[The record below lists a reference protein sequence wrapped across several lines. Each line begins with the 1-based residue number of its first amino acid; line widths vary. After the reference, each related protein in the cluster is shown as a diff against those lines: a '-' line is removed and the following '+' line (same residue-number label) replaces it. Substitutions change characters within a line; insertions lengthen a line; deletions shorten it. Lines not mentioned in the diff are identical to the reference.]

1 MATTAPEMTRPQGET
16 EEAPLPRILA
26 ILVTHN
32 GRPWLTEA
40 LVALDRQ
47 TYPHLDVL
55 VVDDASQ
62 VVEGSSPLKRVAKR
76 HLRRLRWGFLK
87 TPRPLGYG
95 GAINWALSR
104 VRVKADLLLFLH
116 DDVALTPESVERMVA
131 RIQADDTTA
140 IVGPKIVSWDDPDRL
155 EEVGMAADR
164 FGYPYKGLE
173 AGEIDLGQH
182 DVSQEVFFVT
192 STCMLVRH
200 DVFRQLRGW
209 DARMRAFSEDL
220 DLCWRAR
227 LAGHSVRVEPLA
239 RARHAIALAKGDR
252 DSKFRPARYFIR
264 RNRFRAVLKNV
275 AAPRLIILLPQLI
288 FVTLFEMLGFI
299 VLRQPREVLN
309 VTRAMG
315 WNLINGFQILNERR
329 KVQKTRTLPDRRLR
343 RLTVRE
349 TTRVRAYVGHQAD
362 RLEEA
367 WGRRAETFA
376 RRRDALRGLGAR
388 SIGLAVFVT
397 ILGLVGFLLAF
408 RHFLWAPQASIAELL
423 PYPERATALLRSW
436 ASPWQGVGLGYPGP
450 APPSLALLGLVPLL
464 TLGAVGAAQKVLVLG
479 LGLVGFIGAY
489 HLISE
494 VADRKARVVAG
505 FAYALGA
512 VGYASMRQGALG
524 AMVLGAAAP
533 FILHAFIRLTGWVR
547 PPGWNR
553 NRAIARVALA
563 SAVAAAFVPGS
574 MLLFAIVALILASFR
589 TELGTVRRSLSGLG
603 SSLLGLVLGWALLL
617 PWSWTWLGDG
627 GPIYRLL
634 DDFPNAF
641 TENYRGHGTASV
653 VLGQTPE
660 GPVLFGLALTILGLV
675 AVLAGT
681 GQRRRLALALWSV
694 IAVVGVLV
702 SAVAAGVIPP
712 IASTPSDMGVL
723 AALSFAGLAG
733 LASGAF
739 TMDLPRRSWSWVHAA
754 TLLGLAS
761 AGLLATAGLVPAL
774 LGGEWAPGAGAGRE
788 NAQVAA
794 EIRSIFAADAQEV
807 GQFRAL
813 WIGEKWTAGQE
824 RVSLAP
830 TDHFLTGSRG
840 HVLSDL
846 FERQTGE
853 GNATLDR
860 VVASVREGS
869 TDRGGR
875 LLGAFNIRY
884 VVLARTAGVH
894 RWLNQRDLALVRDQ
908 PDYILLEN
916 ENELRRA
923 ALYNETPVYV
933 RALEEDD
940 PALTSR
946 SVEIERARADQTT
959 PSRFEADNVGGPG
972 SVFVA
977 ETEDPGWSA
986 SLGETRLERT
996 PGGWGNAFQ
1005 VPTAVEGRLVV
1016 DYPRSFG
1023 NIFWLL
1029 VIPLAWIV
1037 AVGAAFSRRRSPIQE
1052 EM

>member
-1 MATTAPEMTRPQGET
+1 MATTATEITRPEGDS
-16 EEAPLPRILA
+16 EATALPRILA

-32 GRPWLTEA
+32 GRRWLTDA
-40 LVALDRQ
+40 LVTLDQQ

-62 VVEGSSPLKRVAKR
+62 VEEGASSLKRVAKR

-116 DDVALTPESVERMVA
+116 DDVALSQDSVERMVA
-131 RIQADDTTA
+131 RILADDTTA

-200 DVFRQLRGW
+200 EVFRQLRGW

-252 DSKFRPARYFIR
+252 ASKFRPARYFIR
-264 RNRFRAVLKNV
+264 RNRFRALLKNV
-275 AAPRLIILLPQLI
+275 AAPRLIFLLPQLI
-288 FVTLFEMLGFI
+288 LVTLFEMLGFV

-315 WNLINGFQILNERR
+315 WNLLNAFQIVAERR
-329 KVQKTRTLPDRRLR
+329 KVQKIRTLPDRRLR

-367 WGRRAETFA
+367 WGRRTETFA
-376 RRRDALRGLGAR
+376 RRRDVIRGLGAR
-388 SIGLAVFVT
+388 SIGLAVFVAV
-397 ILGLVGFLLAF
+397 LGLIGFLLAF
-408 RHFLWAPQASIAELL
+408 RHFLWAPQAAIGELL

-479 LGLVGFIGAY
+479 LGVVGFVGAY

-494 VADRKARVVAG
+494 VADRRARVVAG

-553 NRAIARVALA
+553 NRAVARVGLA

-574 MLLFAIVALILASFR
+574 LLLFIIVAVILASFR
-589 TELGTVRRSLSGLG
+589 TDLGTMRKSLSGLG
-603 SSLLGLVLGWALLL
+603 ASLLGLLIGWALLL
-617 PWSWTWLGDG
+617 PWSWSWFGSG
-627 GPIYRLL
+627 GPINRLVS
-634 DDFPNAF
+634 DFPNEF
-641 TENYRGHGTASV
+641 TENYQGHGTASV
-653 VLGQTPE
+653 LLGQTPE
-660 GPVLFGLALTILGLV
+660 GPVLFGVALTILGIV

-694 IAVVGVLV
+694 IAVVGLLI
-702 SAVAAGVIPP
+702 SATAAGAIPP
-712 IASTPSDMGVL
+712 IASTAADVGVL

-733 LASGAF
+733 LAAGAF

-788 NAQVAA
+788 NALVAA
-794 EIRSIFAADAQEV
+794 EIRQIFAADAQEV

-813 WIGEKWTAGQE
+813 WIGEKWTAGQA

-853 GNATLDR
+853 GNESLER

-946 SVEIERARADQTT
+946 SVEIERARAEQTT
-959 PSRFEADNVGGPG
+959 PSRFEEENVGGPG
-972 SVFVA
+972 VVFLA
-977 ETEDPGWSA
+977 ETSDPGWTA
-986 SLGETRLERT
+986 ELGDTPLQRT
-996 PGGWGNAFQ
+996 AGGWGNAFE

-1016 DYPRSFG
+1016 DYPRTLVD
-1023 NIFWLL
+1023 ILWLL
-1029 VIPLAWIV
+1029 IVPLAWIV
-1037 AVGAAFSRRRSPIQE
+1037 AVGAAFSRRRTTSE
-1052 EM
+1052 GDE